1 MFPISDL
8 ATATPQYA
16 LGVTR
21 RRQSGPGGGA
31 REEFAMKSRIVRLL
45 DEQGLVLLSRI
56 QDLADATAIE
66 HRPIAANIRV
76 SGKRFDLAFGSSS

>member
-1 MFPISDL
+1 M
-8 ATATPQYA
+8 T
-16 LGVTR
+16 
-21 RRQSGPGGGA
+21 
-31 REEFAMKSRIVRLL
+31 SRIVRLL